1 MTIQRQAPA
10 TSAVPAEE
18 RDLAEGA
25 GACDEAGM
33 RRQSDYGVVAIW
45 AALIGLLIM
54 TLCFVRV
61 PLG

>member
-1 MTIQRQAPA
+1 MKARNPY
-10 TSAVPAEE
+10 
-18 RDLAEGA
+18 EG
-25 GACDEAGM
+25 
-33 RRQSDYGVVAIW
+33 VAIW